1 MTRPFPVA
9 AAQEK
14 EDRARWG
21 YGESDNK
28 SCNKNNRRRRRRRR
42 RGSQEVNSR
51 EVVGGV
57 QQTWMTWRT
66 CPDYEKSLSKSH
78 ISLVLPD
85 STTFSNAAVFLLERK
100 CVFFGVVPVSLMH
113 CSSHQRESSLGLML
127 NEVLLIK
134 NVIYCNLTFG
144 KKTSETVCF
153 LESMAWMLFSSSR
166 RTHHQPSEEKK
177 ERLIFKMEPEAAVGS
192 SVFGL

>member
-14 EDRARWG
+14 GDRARWG

-28 SCNKNNRRRRRRRR
+28 SCNKNNRRRRR
-42 RGSQEVNSR
+42 GSQEVNSR
-51 EVVGGV
+51 EVFGGV

-66 CPDYEKSLSKSH
+66 CPDYKKSLSKSH

-85 STTFSNAAVFLLERK
+85 STTSSNAAVFLLERK

-113 CSSHQRESSLGLML
+113 CSSHQRKSSLELML

-144 KKTSETVCF
+144 KKNFRNS
-153 LESMAWMLFSSSR
+153 LFSWEYGR
-166 RTHHQPSEEKK
+166 N
-177 ERLIFKMEPEAAVGS
+177 V
-192 SVFGL
+192 VFII